1 MINDVSNSERW
12 ALPTSLPVVVGVD
25 GSQHSKRAL
34 AWAVDYAQLS
44 GAPLRIICAWEIH
57 GTFGG
62 EVSFDDVDFQQEA
75 EERLAAVVAELVPNT
90 MATESRAV
98 EGHPS
103 NVLTQESGHA
113 RLLVLG
119 SRGRGGF
126 ANLLLGSITDY
137 CSHHAKCPVVVVRG
151 DNPEPPSAGC

>member
-1 MINDVSNSERW
+1 
-12 ALPTSLPVVVGVD
+12 
-25 GSQHSKRAL
+25 
-34 AWAVDYAQLS
+34 
-44 GAPLRIICAWEIH
+44 
-57 GTFGG
+57 
-62 EVSFDDVDFQQEA
+62 
-75 EERLAAVVAELVPNT
+75 VAELVPTT

-103 NVLTQESGHA
+103 NVLTQESGQS
-113 RLLVLG
+113 RLLVRG

-151 DNPEPPSAGC
+151 AYPEPPSPGC

>member
-1 MINDVSNSERW
+1 M
-12 ALPTSLPVVVGVD
+12 PVVVGVD
-25 GSQHSKRAL
+25 GSEHSKRAL

-44 GAPLRIICAWEIH
+44 GAPLRVICAWQIH

-75 EERLAAVVAELVPNT
+75 EEHLAAAVEGLVPDT
-90 MATESRAV
+90 IATECHAV

-113 RLLVLG
+113 RLLVLC

-126 ANLLLGSITDY
+126 ADLLLGSITGY
-137 CSHHAKCPVVVVRG
+137 CSHHAKCPVVIVRG
-151 DNPEPPSAGC
+151 DWPQPTSAGC